1 MKVVVAVFS
10 VGKRVDFRPFDVFR
24 PPCWPKIIDHW
35 GWRDQSPPPL
45 AIREGISTKSP
56 RGRKKRRTWR
66 GMTCCAKKS
75 ENGAG
80 EEHSGSEFWRFG
92 GSKLSKLAAEPVT
105 GHPDMTLLVG
115 EATEMKE
122 KLWRSCGGK
131 VGRLCLGD
139 FCGELAEWKTRLK
152 RNEAFADSRD
162 HPILSGEPWLRMHID
177 IRVLTI
183 DTKNTYLEYTEK
195 YVYIYIYIYSNWK
208 KYTSSMPPSMVQFT
222 GMHRESRNLQ
232 VARGGTWGPVP
243 LELLKHFSTH
253 L

>member
-35 GWRDQSPPPL
+35 GWRDQPPPPL
-45 AIREGISTKSP
+45 AVRQGISTKSP

-92 GSKLSKLAAEPVT
+92 GSQTPQIGSRT
-105 GHPDMTLLVG
+105 GHRVSRYDAGNEGKSYGGAV
-115 EATEMKE
+115 E
-122 KLWRSCGGK
+122 GK

-162 HPILSGEPWLRMHID
+162 HPILSGEPWLRMHI
-177 IRVLTI
+177 
-183 DTKNTYLEYTEK
+183 
-195 YVYIYIYIYSNWK
+195 
-208 KYTSSMPPSMVQFT
+208 
-222 GMHRESRNLQ
+222 
-232 VARGGTWGPVP
+232 
-243 LELLKHFSTH
+243 
-253 L
+253 